1 VSSLES
7 LINERAT
14 NKDFFWILLLR
25 LPIYFWDFFGFF
37 FFFFLLVKVALIHL
51 MSCLKKWHKLTPFAS

>member
-37 FFFFLLVKVALIHL
+37 FFFFVGKSGINTFNVVSQKMA
-51 MSCLKKWHKLTPFAS
+51 